1 MAKNEKFNL
10 IKTNIKESTLVNPL
24 INTDIK
30 ILKRIITK
38 QDLVMNYTN
47 LCLVQEM
54 RHQLTIPKLLV
65 LIITLRD

>member
-10 IKTNIKESTLVNPL
+10 IKTNIKKSTLVNPL

-30 ILKRIITK
+30 ILKKIITK

-54 RHQLTIPKLLV
+54 RH
-65 LIITLRD
+65 

>member
-30 ILKRIITK
+30 MPSDTNEIL
-38 QDLVMNYTN
+38 
-47 LCLVQEM
+47 
-54 RHQLTIPKLLV
+54 
-65 LIITLRD
+65 

>member
-54 RHQLTIPKLLV
+54 RH
-65 LIITLRD
+65 